1 MIPNT
6 SYHPIAK
13 FCHWAIVLVVAGQ
26 FVASWFMAE
35 TRHGAPLNI
44 FNTIHASAWSL
55 LVIPLALA
63 FLFMRFYK
71 PVARPEEEQEG
82 LAPKLATAMQY
93 ALYILLFIVPIS
105 GWATMSLR
113 HIPINF
119 LGLFNL
125 PVLSIS
131 NPSFLFTLG
140 RMHGTAANLLGL
152 LALAHAGAALYH
164 HFILKDQ
171 VLNRMRPG
179 QSV

>member
-1 MIPNT
+1 MST
-6 SYHPIAK
+6 SYHPVAK
-13 FCHWAIVLVVAGQ
+13 FFHWTIVLIIIAQ

-35 TRHGAPLNI
+35 LRHGGMPNI

-63 FLFMRFYK
+63 LLFMRFYK
-71 PVARPEEEQEG
+71 PVARPEEEQKG
-82 LAPKLATAMQY
+82 IAPKLATAMQY
-93 ALYILLFIVPIS
+93 ALYILLFVVPIS

-113 HIPINF
+113 HIPVNF
-119 LGLFNL
+119 LGLFNF

-140 RMHGTAANLLGL
+140 RIHGTAANLLGL

-164 HFILKDQ
+164 HIILKDQ
-171 VLNRMRPG
+171 VLNRMRPTR
-179 QSV
+179 SA

>member
-1 MIPNT
+1 MNNT

-35 TRHGAPLNI
+35 LRHGALPNI

-55 LVIPLALA
+55 VAVPLALA
-63 FLFMRFYK
+63 LLFMRFYK
-71 PVARPEEEQEG
+71 PVARPEEEQKG

-93 ALYILLFIVPIS
+93 ALYILLFIVPVS

-113 HIPINF
+113 HIQINF
-119 LGLFNL
+119 LGLFDL
-125 PVLSIS
+125 PILSIS

-140 RMHGTAANLLGL
+140 RMHGGAANLLGL

-164 HFILKDQ
+164 HFVLKDS
-171 VLNRMRPG
+171 VLARMRPTR
-179 QSV
+179 SA